1 MSIANQNEA
10 TNDVVDISEQR
21 FLRAFRASPDWMV
34 ISRFP
39 DGRLI
44 EVNHSF
50 ERVSGYRAEEVIG
63 KTTLEIGLW
72 ADERKREDWTRGIA
86 EAGSARE
93 IELRLRMRSGEVRSF
108 QASAERIRI
117 GEDDCLVT
125 ICRDVT
131 TRKAHEALLFNIA
144 QGVAAQ
150 TGESFFRSLVNHLAG
165 ALDADFAFAG
175 ELIPDQSSGS

>member
-1 MSIANQNEA
+1 MSSANQNEA
-10 TNDVVDISEQR
+10 TSHATDVVDISEQR

-34 ISRFP
+34 ISGFP

-93 IELRLRMRSGEVRSF
+93 IELRLRMRSGEVR
-108 QASAERIRI
+108 
-117 GEDDCLVT
+117 
-125 ICRDVT
+125 
-131 TRKAHEALLFNIA
+131 N
-144 QGVAAQ
+144 
-150 TGESFFRSLVNHLAG
+150 FRSTTNLAHNLG
-165 ALDADFAFAG
+165 LTVVAEGVEDAATLEQLALCGCDEVQGFHVARPMAG
-175 ELIPDQSSGS
+175 NALSAWARSNGTWRCW